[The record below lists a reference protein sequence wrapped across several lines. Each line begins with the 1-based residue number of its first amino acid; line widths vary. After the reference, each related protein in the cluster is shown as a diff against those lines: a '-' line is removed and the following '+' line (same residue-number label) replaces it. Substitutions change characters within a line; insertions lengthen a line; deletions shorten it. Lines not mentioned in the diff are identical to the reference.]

1 LDFVTDT
8 GRQLGRERHEPDIA
22 TIDALLGEGVI
33 QDRRGGES

>member
-1 LDFVTDT
+1 LDLVTDT
-8 GRQLGRERHEPDIA
+8 GWPLGREHHEPDTA

>member
-1 LDFVTDT
+1 LETVTDT
-8 GRQLGRERHEPDIA
+8 GWQLGRERHEPDPV

>member
-1 LDFVTDT
+1 LDLVTDT
-8 GRQLGRERHEPDIA
+8 SWQLGRERHAPDTA